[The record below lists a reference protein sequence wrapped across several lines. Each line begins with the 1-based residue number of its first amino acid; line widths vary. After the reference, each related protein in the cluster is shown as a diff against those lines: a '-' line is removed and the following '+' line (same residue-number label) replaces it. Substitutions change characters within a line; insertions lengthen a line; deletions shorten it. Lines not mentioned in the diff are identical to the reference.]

1 MSTFLNSLILRSSI
15 ALLGSTVINSLAA
28 TENLGQEIH
37 NISEDSI
44 EIESNFPSV
53 SKQKKIDFI
62 PISSR
67 QLFEI
72 AEEPEEKPSIEFVTI
87 ESELEESEFDHKT
100 KIESEDILID
110 RLLLFVLE
118 SWEERDNMPNDLV
131 LDELTVDTTNLSD
144 RADDFGIAIAETRTI
159 QEGNVSP
166 EINSLK
172 IEESNILPVLEKV
185 SFDAKDLMGRDET
198 EIANPI
204 SQQNEK
210 VEQEA
215 IDIDYLN
222 NPLPSNFGVVFTI
235 EPTALEGFVRAE
247 PVLLDTQ
254 ITNNLPARFY
264 FQQKFGT
271 ADNLLFILGG
281 DLWLFDPQSFG
292 VDLSYF
298 RNFESSRITFNFAN
312 TQTEYPAFSGGDR
325 EVNLPNGEKPIFDS
339 LGGGIEYLQAFSS
352 EWTVAFGTNYRKVSI
367 RDDLFSS
374 SLEPIDELGN
384 QLTVSDRG
392 QDDLLTLNISALYN
406 NVDDSEYPSRGTRIR
421 LGLEQAIPIGEA
433 QIAFNRLSGNITQFI
448 PLSSS
453 ESGKS
458 SQMLVFNLR
467 GGTIIGEV
475 PPYEGFTLGGSD
487 SIRGYDTGEIGTGRS
502 FILATVEYRFP
513 VASTRL
519 FNLPLDLSG
528 NIFIDYGS
536 LLGTGNDILGQP
548 GEVRQ
553 KPGDGLGFGIGLSVK
568 TSIALFRFDL
578 GFSDDGNSAFSFGI
592 GERF

>member
-1 MSTFLNSLILRSSI
+1 MSTILNSLILRSSI
-15 ALLGSTVINSLAA
+15 AILGSTAINCLAA
-28 TENLGQEIH
+28 VENLGQEIQ

-44 EIESNFPSV
+44 ESESNFPSV

-62 PISSR
+62 PVSSH

-72 AEEPEEKPSIEFVTI
+72 AEGSQAKPSLELVAI
-87 ESELEESEFDHKT
+87 ESELEESKLDNKT
-100 KIESEDILID
+100 KIESEDIPID
-110 RLLLFVLE
+110 RLVLFVLE
-118 SWEERDNMPNDLV
+118 SWEKRDNTRDDLV
-131 LDELTVDTTNLSD
+131 LDELTVETANLSD
-144 RADDFGIAIAETRTI
+144 RADNLGIAIAETRAI
-159 QEGNVSP
+159 QEENVSP
-166 EINSLK
+166 DINSTK
-172 IEESNILPVLEKV
+172 IEETHLLPILEKV
-185 SFDAKDLMGRDET
+185 SFEAGDLIVQDKTET
-198 EIANPI
+198 ENHT
-204 SQQNEK
+204 SQQSEE
-210 VEQEA
+210 VEREA

-222 NPLPSNFGVVFTI
+222 NPLPSEFGVVFTI

-247 PVLLDTQ
+247 PVLLDNQ
-254 ITNNLPARFY
+254 LTNNLPARFY
-264 FQQKFGT
+264 FQQKLGV

-298 RNFESSRITFNFAN
+298 RDFESSRITFNFAN

-352 EWTVAFGTNYRKVSI
+352 EWTVALGTNYRKVSI

-374 SLEPIDELGN
+374 SLEPVDELGN

-421 LGLEQAIPIGEA
+421 LGLEQALPIGEA

-487 SIRGYDTGEIGTGRS
+487 SIRGYDAGEVGTGRS

-519 FNLPLDLSG
+519 FNLPVDLLG
-528 NIFIDYGS
+528 NVFIDYGS
-536 LLGTGNDILGQP
+536 LLGTGDNILGQP

-578 GFSDDGNSAFSFGI
+578 GFSDDGDSAFSFSI